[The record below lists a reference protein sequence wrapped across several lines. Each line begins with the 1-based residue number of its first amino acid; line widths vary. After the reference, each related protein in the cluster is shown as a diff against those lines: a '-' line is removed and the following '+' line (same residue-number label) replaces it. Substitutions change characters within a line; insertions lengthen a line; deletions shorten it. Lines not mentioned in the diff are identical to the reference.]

1 MSVSIPRHFSE
12 HGQKGPQVENLAL
25 YLSVPLW
32 EMNTDLYIASYVESY
47 LESYIASYIEISGNG
62 SLCHRSHGN
71 EVVLKT

>member
-1 MSVSIPRHFSE
+1 
-12 HGQKGPQVENLAL
+12 
-25 YLSVPLW
+25 
-32 EMNTDLYIASYVESY
+32 MNTDLYIASYIASYIESYIASYIESY